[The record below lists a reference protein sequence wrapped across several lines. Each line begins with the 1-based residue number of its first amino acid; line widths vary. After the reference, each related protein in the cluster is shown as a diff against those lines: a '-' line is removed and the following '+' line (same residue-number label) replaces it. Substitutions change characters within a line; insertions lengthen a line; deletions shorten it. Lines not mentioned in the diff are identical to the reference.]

1 MRFSWKELFGQDEK
15 PSEPE
20 VPDEITTREFAAP
33 GSLLQLL
40 TMDADAVIKTGGENI
55 SVTVTGRQSV
65 LDKLIV
71 DNTNGLSITSQRPN
85 INLSIKINGKSIWR
99 LLGDV
104 LSGKVVDT
112 IVNYAD
118 KYKLKIT
125 ATVPVGTDLVLN
137 DYDGSV
143 EADGVYGEVKA
154 GVSYDTKL
162 RLDRLTMLDVQSD
175 SGLDLTVKGIEG
187 NARIETSYDSKVKI
201 LSGVL
206 SEFFIRTDSGADV
219 LVKARCSEATASSS
233 YDCTFRFGVI
243 TSQLTVN
250 ADSGCKVYFDCDEA
264 NQVDVQTSYDC
275 TITATGKT
283 RRAIIRTDSGCHVT
297 LGAVTDKLDAE
308 CSYDCSL
315 VTTEGTGTRYVAV
328 QMDSDA
334 DVQLIGTIEAG
345 HITTSYGSSVLVGV
359 LGSGVRTNFDG
370 DTQLSTGYMSVN

>member
-1 MRFSWKELFGQDEK
+1 MRFSWKDLFGQDDK

-20 VPDEITTREFAAP
+20 VPDEVTTREFAAA

-40 TMDADAVIKTGGENI
+40 TMDAETVIKTGGDNI
-55 SVTVTGRQSV
+55 SITVTGRQSV
-65 LDKLIV
+65 LDKLVV
-71 DNTNGLSITSQRPN
+71 DNTNGLSVTSQRPN
-85 INLSIKINGKSIWR
+85 INLSIKMSGKSIWG

-104 LSGKVVDT
+104 ISGKVIDT

-125 ATVPVGTDLVLN
+125 ATVPVGTDLVLK

-143 EADGVYGEVKA
+143 DADGVYGEVKA

-162 RLDRLTMLDVQSD
+162 RLDRLTMLDVHSD

-201 LSGVL
+201 LSGVIG
-206 SEFFIRTDSGADV
+206 ECFIRTDSGADV
-219 LVKARCSEATASSS
+219 LVKARCSEATASGS

-243 TSQLTVN
+243 TSQLSVN
-250 ADSGCKVYFDCDEA
+250 TDSGAKVYFDCDEA
-264 NQVDVQTSYDC
+264 NQVDIRTSYDS
-275 TITATGKT
+275 TITATGET
-283 RRAIIRTDSGCHVT
+283 RRAIIRTDSSCHVT
-297 LGAVTDKLDAE
+297 LGSVTDKLDAE

-315 VTTEGTGTRYVAV
+315 VTNEGAGTRYVTV
-328 QMDSDA
+328 QMDSGA

-345 HITTSYGSSVLVGV
+345 RITTSYDSSVLVGV
-359 LGSGVRTNFDG
+359 LGSGVHTSFDG
-370 DTQLSTGYMSVN
+370 ETRLQTGYMSVN